1 MYINESFVQVI
12 KIMRAKVLFL
22 IGIILLCVSCKDS
35 SKRTIGSEVYK
46 VNLNDV
52 VNPFDEIFFKAEI
65 IPLETVDSSMIAYM
79 QKIYLVDGHYYIYDF
94 WLQNLLVFDQTG
106 QFVRKVGKR
115 GDGPDEYRGM
125 YDCYVDVRNK
135 EAYYLSV
142 YGRFKRYYCNGEFRD
157 EVTLPTR
164 PHYYS
169 MSMVDENHIVTWSC
183 LEPEDGGGLQIADKM
198 TGDSIRTCWY
208 DDRVLNFQ
216 QMFPFYSYNGKTFF
230 STALRHQV
238 YEVTV
243 DGLLPAYIWDFG
255 KHNITEGT
263 LEYYL
268 SIEGEKRN
276 QRLIDDCGTDLLPYC
291 FREQNQNA
299 RYCYASLRRDR
310 KSTRPP
316 MTHVFYDKKKQEGYA
331 FDELADGCR
340 MNFPLYFGD
349 DYMLTDVFYEN
360 REQYKSILPES
371 EYKKLENMKEDDNPY
386 LLKLYFK

>member
-1 MYINESFVQVI
+1 
-12 KIMRAKVLFL
+12 MRTKMLFL
-22 IGIILLCVSCKDS
+22 LGIILLCMGCSETPQPKID
-35 SKRTIGSEVYK
+35 GEVYK
-46 VNLNDV
+46 VDLDKM
-52 VNPFDEIFFKAEI
+52 VNPFDEIFSKAEI
-65 IPLETVDSSMIAYM
+65 IPLETVDSSLIAWM
-79 QKIYLVDGHYYIYDF
+79 QKIYLVDDHYYIFDF
-94 WLQNLLVFDQTG
+94 WFQNLLVFDQKG
-106 QFVRKVGKR
+106 QFIRKVGKR
-115 GDGPDEYRGM
+115 GDGPGEYRGM

-142 YGRFKRYYCNGEFRD
+142 YGRFKRYYCNGEFKD
-157 EVTLPTR
+157 EVLLPIR
-164 PHYYS
+164 PNYCS
-169 MSMVDENHIVTWSC
+169 MSIVDENHIVTWSC
-183 LEPEDGGGLQIADKM
+183 LEPEDGGGVQIIDKM

-208 DDRVLNFQ
+208 DDYAFNAQ

-268 SIEGEKRN
+268 NIKDEKRN
-276 QRLIDDCGTDLLPYC
+276 KRIIDDCGTDLLPYC
-291 FREQNQNA
+291 LQEQNQNA
-299 RYCYASLRRDR
+299 RFCYASLRRR
-310 KSTRPP
+310 MKSARDP